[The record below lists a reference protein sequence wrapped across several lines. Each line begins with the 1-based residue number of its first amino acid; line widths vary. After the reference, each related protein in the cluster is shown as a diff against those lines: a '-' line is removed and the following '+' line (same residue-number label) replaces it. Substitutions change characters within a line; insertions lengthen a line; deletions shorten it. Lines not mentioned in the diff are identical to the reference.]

1 MLAKLLL
8 ALSVVA
14 AAQAITLAPG
24 ASVSCDNGLFCAM
37 GQSCMSKEQGAGSR
51 LACSPHPNAVVCND
65 MRFSCPSGSTCFNE
79 LCTPVDG
86 GKPFK
91 ASTSFDALSVGLR
104 TYGNGVYL
112 LPTDAPGLKGNL
124 GDAICNVVAPL
135 MIPNF
140 CNCSSNSSGASVM
153 CKANVGDIISA
164 WIGGS
169 FLPCGSP
176 ASIGYTYGASV
187 GGQQVFGG
195 SENYVAAYDTEIPI
209 PGATYKL
216 MGYGI
221 GADANV
227 NGTINNA
234 VITANLGVDIC
245 GSVPFYSGCAS
256 QYPGIA
262 SWFDVSGTC
271 LPPFL
276 RSITCFHFLCL
287 AFSPLLALTAA
298 MVMMCNSTM

>member
-37 GQSCMSKEQGAGSR
+37 GQTCISKAQGAGAK

-104 TYGNGVYL
+104 TYGNDVYL

-245 GSVPFYSGCAS
+245 GAFLFIRAAQANTPELPAGLTCPVRACPHFCA
-256 QYPGIA
+256 QLHVFTFCA
-262 SWFDVSGTC
+262 
-271 LPPFL
+271 
-276 RSITCFHFLCL
+276 
-287 AFSPLLALTAA
+287 
-298 MVMMCNSTM
+298 